1 MGHPRTV
8 AESDEPLLSHQ
19 PLLSLDDLG
28 WFNSPSS
35 PDAFAS
41 AFPVPANLQQKSDA
55 SGFDN
60 LSPFDDV
67 CASAFNTPFSPYLD
81 TPDQTPNQTPLFD
94 FVASEDIDMT
104 SLEQFW
110 DATAPNAAAQGSSLN
125 QDLTSPALTSTS
137 QSSQSAAQDPND
149 LNARLQAE
157 NALLD
162 FVLFDDIAPPSPI
175 STLTTPMTTTLTSPS
190 SFDMKEIE
198 NGRLA
203 MQLVAAAAASMTS
216 ESLATSAQASPF
228 ASGSSDVIGSLFS
241 DVDLSPLMDTTY
253 PATESS
259 SPQLSMDLTSTPAPE
274 SLSFDFNNLV
284 GVNNSASAIL
294 NVFGGIDTSSS
305 PLFPFDVTTPQVDL
319 SLLLSLYSQQQQSL
333 LASNTAPMA
342 AASEPAQTS
351 KTEKSLK
358 RKSDATE
365 HTGEE
370 SPRQFS
376 CAVCGRSFS
385 RLFNLNTHER
395 THDRS
400 KARLFACP
408 EQGCKKSFTR
418 KNDLQR
424 HQISIH
430 GVTHIYSCQK
440 CNKPFSRRDALRRH
454 MDFKD
459 CSDDQDPTEHKPAS
473 AN

>member
-1 MGHPRTV
+1 MGHPRAV
-8 AESDEPLLSHQ
+8 AESDEPLLSQQ

-28 WFNSPSS
+28 WFNSPLSS
-35 PDAFAS
+35 DATAS
-41 AFPVPANLQQKSDA
+41 ALPVPATSHQRSDA

-94 FVASEDIDMT
+94 FVASEDIDTT

-110 DATAPNAAAQGSSLN
+110 DASAPNAAAQGSSLN

-137 QSSQSAAQDPND
+137 QSSHSAVQDPSD

-190 SFDMKEIE
+190 SFDLKEIE
-198 NGRLA
+198 NSRLA

-216 ESLATSAQASPF
+216 ESLAASTQASPF

-241 DVDLSPLMDTTY
+241 DVDLSPLMETAF

-259 SPQLSMDLTSTPAPE
+259 SPQLSLDLTSTPAPE

-284 GVNNSASAIL
+284 GLNNSASDML
-294 NVFGGIDTSSS
+294 NVFGGTDMPTS
-305 PLFPFDVTTPQVDL
+305 PLFPLDVTTPQVDL
-319 SLLLSLYSQQQQSL
+319 TILLSLYSQQQSL
-333 LASNTAPMA
+333 LAASTLKMA
-342 AASEPAQTS
+342 AASEPATAP

-358 RKSDATE
+358 RKSDAAE
-365 HTGEE
+365 HTGDE
-370 SPRQFS
+370 SPRQFT

-454 MDFKD
+454 MDFKE
-459 CSDDQDPTEHKPAS
+459 CSDDQDPTEHDHAS
-473 AN
+473 SN